1 MLYFWRRDKPPSPQR
16 GNKIKFMKKILLFLL
31 LLIITSSSCEK
42 DDICDANTPTTPRLV
57 IDFYNINNA
66 SVKKNV
72 TDLKVIGEGMTEGI
86 IFNEGATGE
95 EQYYANG
102 STISIPLKTDVN
114 TTTYDFILNAS
125 STNPT
130 LIDIDQVTF
139 NYTREDV
146 FVSRACG
153 FKTLFTFVPNNPI
166 FHKAVPVTKN
176 KWMQFINIE
185 KSNIDNENETHIKVF
200 F

>member
-1 MLYFWRRDKPPSPQR
+1 
-16 GNKIKFMKKILLFLL
+16 MKKIVAL
-31 LLIITSSSCEK
+31 LLIVLFTSSSCEK

-57 IDFYNINNA
+57 IDFYNITTP

-86 IFNEGATGE
+86 IFNEGSSGE
-95 EQYYANG
+95 AQYLANG
-102 STISIPLKTDVN
+102 SSISIPLKTDAN
-114 TTTYDFILNAS
+114 STTYSFILNS
-125 STNPT
+125 GNPNPT
-130 LIDIDQVTF
+130 LIDTDKVTF
-139 NYTREDV
+139 NYTRNDV

-166 FHKAVPVTKN
+166 LHIAVPATKS